1 MINQANLARIG
12 WLVLLPD
19 AIFQPDGDIAMRS
32 DYERIAA
39 AIHFIERNVPNQPTL
54 AEIAS
59 ELGMSPFH
67 FQRLFQ
73 RWAGVSPKR
82 FLQFLTVEYAKQL
95 LKQSKSVLDT
105 TYELGLS
112 GPARLHDHFVSLEAV
127 TPGEYKKRGAGLQI
141 RYGVHPSPFGSIL
154 LAVTERGVCWL
165 SFPSDDSVQVELD
178 SLQRFWQGAEF
189 FADKEGTGAVSERIF
204 NREENRDAPPTVLVK
219 GTNFQIN
226 VWKALLRIPPGLLC
240 SYHQIALAIGAPSAS
255 RAVGSA
261 IAVNSVGYLIP
272 CHRVVRK
279 VGAVGDYRWGNIRKR
294 ALIAW
299 EATGS

>member
-141 RYGVHPSPFGSIL
+141 RYGVHAKVFLFLRWL
-154 LAVTERGVCWL
+154 LPEWMWERVIIYAV
-165 SFPSDDSVQVELD
+165 
-178 SLQRFWQGAEF
+178 
-189 FADKEGTGAVSERIF
+189 K
-204 NREENRDAPPTVLVK
+204 
-219 GTNFQIN
+219 
-226 VWKALLRIPPGLLC
+226 
-240 SYHQIALAIGAPSAS
+240 
-255 RAVGSA
+255 
-261 IAVNSVGYLIP
+261 
-272 CHRVVRK
+272 
-279 VGAVGDYRWGNIRKR
+279 
-294 ALIAW
+294 
-299 EATGS
+299 

>member
-1 MINQANLARIG
+1 MEA
-12 WLVLLPD
+12 
-19 AIFQPDGDIAMRS
+19 

-39 AIHFIERNVPNQPTL
+39 AIQFIERNVPNQPTL
-54 AEIAS
+54 AETAS

-95 LKQSKSVLDT
+95 LRQSKSVLDT

-127 TPGEYKKRGAGLQI
+127 TPGEYKTLGAGLQI
-141 RYGVHPSPFGSIL
+141 RYGVHPSPFGSMF
-154 LAVTERGVCWL
+154 LAITERGVCWL
-165 SFPSDDSVQVELD
+165 SFPPDDSVQVELD
-178 SLQRFWQGAEF
+178 SLRRFWQGAEF
-189 FADKEGTGAVSERIF
+189 FADENGTAVVSQQIF
-204 NREENRDAPPTVLVK
+204 NREETRDAPLTVLVK

-240 SYHQIALAIGAPSAS
+240 SYDQIALAIGAPSAS
-255 RAVGSA
+255 RAVGNA
-261 IAVNSVGYLIP
+261 IAANPVGYLIP

-279 VGAVGDYRWGNIRKR
+279 AGTVGDYRWGNIRKR

-299 EATGS
+299 ESLGSKSLGAG